1 MAKITFV
8 IDIQKLLPLLFCFPM
23 RRLPADYNN
32 VSEMSYSILRNPS
45 GSAQQTL
52 SLASGPASVPVKTT
66 RFPLKERMPLLE
78 LARGCCRCNP
88 TSISRESAKRL
99 RRSPNATLDHGLSL
113 RAAGHF
119 LDKIRGHFDL
129 LLPPVPGSNNTGSG
143 YRPFAYPGKRFVN
156 PHDAGF
162 LFQQIPEIGFPMPCL
177 GFAGYLECA
186 LRWQSLAA
194 RDVERFVN
202 RAETTCSQMSAHP
215 LLTAAENICAP
226 ATQPATAEKGRGA
239 AGCEGIRRRASE
251 CRGIFDGLRSTA
263 TRNTIARV
271 RRRSA
276 EITQQ

>member
-1 MAKITFV
+1 MQRWIT
-8 IDIQKLLPLLFCFPM
+8 D
-23 RRLPADYNN
+23 
-32 VSEMSYSILRNPS
+32 
-45 GSAQQTL
+45 
-52 SLASGPASVPVKTT
+52 LASGLQAIFLT
-66 RFPLKERMPLLE
+66 RFGVTL
-78 LARGCCRCNP
+78 
-88 TSISRESAKRL
+88 ISSFHQFQGQ
-99 RRSPNATLDHGLSL
+99 T
-113 RAAGHF
+113 
-119 LDKIRGHFDL
+119 IQ
-129 LLPPVPGSNNTGSG
+129 GSG